1 MLLLLLLLLSIKFP
15 PSWMKSLNYIWS
27 NIVKMKTPI
36 NLRNDFSFLFH
47 GFSPNSAPVMQSFI
61 LICHCHPTQSKI
73 RVISNPKI
81 KILIL
86 GRFDEDGSWIGQ
98 YGTLR
103 RKHQQRVSAESGL
116 PPGATYVWW
125 SSPWSSS
132 GSWWWSCRPSPWWWT
147 RWPRGKTL
155 ERTYLGRIKS
165 RSSLLPSAIYVWIST
180 QSENRNL
187 SPQSEEKA
195 GNLVDK
201 AKPWSFLRV

>member
-1 MLLLLLLLLSIKFP
+1 
-15 PSWMKSLNYIWS
+15 
-27 NIVKMKTPI
+27 MKTPI

-73 RVISNPKI
+73 RVI

-116 PPGATYVWW
+116 PPGATYV
-125 SSPWSSS
+125 
-132 GSWWWSCRPSPWWWT
+132 
-147 RWPRGKTL
+147 
-155 ERTYLGRIKS
+155 
-165 RSSLLPSAIYVWIST
+165 
-180 QSENRNL
+180 
-187 SPQSEEKA
+187 
-195 GNLVDK
+195 
-201 AKPWSFLRV
+201 